1 MKNREVVF
9 LYCLIRLALDFQ
21 VLDIVDKKKCVMWNW
36 TSPFEWFLSFYLNM
50 SLHRYPE

>member
-21 VLDIVDKKKCVMWNW
+21 VLDIVDKKKVCNVELD
-36 TSPFEWFLSFYLNM
+36 F
-50 SLHRYPE
+50 SL